1 LILRWASITT
11 QPVAGNDTVALLD
24 VSDVAPVAST
34 TDVTALLV
42 VYVAVTAVPIG
53 PKFDPKIVTVWPPA
67 VYAFADPTPSN
78 AVITGDPYDVGPTV
92 LLAVCPPIVTDQYRP
107 APIPGAVTHCS
118 CDDDTDADDTVQFA
132 ALYALGDPTGPY
144 TTLISASFTTA
155 AVDDAGPKSD
165 PLINTI
171 CPPSVFAYRL
181 PAPEMSSSDGG
192 RNDVVAADALLAWP
206 PTTTLQLWFIP
217 TPTTPKQL
225 THAWPTGSRVQLVAE
240 RTRPSL
246 GDTKVTS
253 SGDPAGPKLDP
264 TRVTTE
270 GTLVPL
276 DMVKPRVGRIVFPVN
291 DVRTGGA

>member
-1 LILRWASITT
+1 MM
-11 QPVAGNDTVALLD
+11 G
-24 VSDVAPVAST
+24 
-34 TDVTALLV
+34 
-42 VYVAVTAVPIG
+42 G
-53 PKFDPKIVTVWPPA
+53 
-67 VYAFADPTPSN
+67 
-78 AVITGDPYDVGPTV
+78 PYDVGPTV

-107 APIPGAVTHCS
+107 GPMPGAVTHCS

-276 DMVKPRVGRIVFPVN
+276 DMVKPRVGRIVFPVCTM
-291 DVRTGGA
+291 VSTQTHMLLHHQRTINSVI